1 MFSRV
6 LRNVNICFELIPSIL
21 TEESQMVPAKFY
33 QNSIYFLKRT
43 KITLDYYLNIVDNTT
58 FFHPITLDL

>member
-6 LRNVNICFELIPSIL
+6 FRNVNICFESIPSIL

>member
-6 LRNVNICFELIPSIL
+6 LRNVKICFESIPSNL

-43 KITLDYYLNIVDNTT
+43 KITLDHYINIVDNTT